1 MRDKLKMRITTIYLI
16 IFIITTPGCSVTSS
30 ICGRA
35 ELNDSVKSVKNSYT
49 PTDTVAL
56 SEPEQIKS
64 PVGYPGYDHGDLFT
78 DEGLAEM
85 SFNKTVV
92 RSYEKNRIKLSNPKE
107 IEQYAIH
114 TQSPDKA
121 EQQAFTGLLSGIVS
135 VLLVAIGLLFIILN
149 GYILFWPFLLSLILS
164 ITGFS
169 FSRKSFK
176 YLKSHSVSEKVK
188 LNSLW
193 GLWLNGSVLSF
204 YIFCVVAFFVLYFVF
219 HAFIIYENMPR

>member
-1 MRDKLKMRITTIYLI
+1 MRITTIYLI
-16 IFIITTPGCSVTSS
+16 IFIITTTGCSVTSA
-30 ICGRA
+30 IGGRA
-35 ELNDSVKSVKNSYT
+35 ELNDSVSLVRSSCT
-49 PTDTVAL
+49 PTDTVVL

-64 PVGYPGYDHGDLFT
+64 PVGYQGYDHADFFT

-85 SFNKTVV
+85 TFNKPVV
-92 RSYEKNRIKLSNPKE
+92 KSSEKKRIKFSNPKRL
-107 IEQYAIH
+107 EQYAVN
-114 TQSPDKA
+114 TQSPVKA
-121 EQQAFTGLLSGIVS
+121 EQQAFTGLMLGIGS
-135 VLLVAIGLLFIILN
+135 VLLVAIGLLFVILN

-193 GLWLNGSVLSF
+193 GLWLNGSVLAF
-204 YIFCVVAFFVLYFVF
+204 YIFCVVTFFVLYFVF
-219 HAFIIYENMPR
+219 HAFIIYENMPH